1 VDHAPTTFQVTPL
14 ERSEL
19 TTTQVETIEEAIELY
34 LERFQ
39 QKFTPHNYKQRE
51 RHLRRFT
58 EYLKDT
64 GHSMRLQDLTY
75 ADGKG
80 FMDTLTN
87 ARTGERLSLTI
98 RKDYKS
104 ALRTL
109 SRFLVQSSILKVNV
123 FFELRVE

>member
-1 VDHAPTTFQVTPL
+1 VTPL
-14 ERSEL
+14 ENSGF
-19 TTTQVETIEEAIELY
+19 TIAQVETIEEAIELY

-58 EYLKDT
+58 EYLKGT

-75 ADGKG
+75 ADSKG
-80 FMDTLTN
+80 FMGTLTN
-87 ARTGERLSLTI
+87 ARTGEQLSLTI
-98 RKDYKS
+98 RKDYKG

-109 SRFLVQSSILKVNV
+109 SRFLVHSNVLKYDV
-123 FFELRVE
+123 FFELGVE